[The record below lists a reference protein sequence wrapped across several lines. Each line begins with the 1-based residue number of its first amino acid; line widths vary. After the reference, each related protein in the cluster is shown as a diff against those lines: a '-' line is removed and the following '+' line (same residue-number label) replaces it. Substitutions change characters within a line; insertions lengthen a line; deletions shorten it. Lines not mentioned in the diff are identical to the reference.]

1 MQTKAEERRRGR
13 YRKKRGRA
21 SLSQHQL
28 LQWEEMEASTEANAG
43 GMNDSYFS
51 GIAEDNN
58 RMRQFCRWT
67 DGWEC
72 DGLASVLT
80 LVELVPVA

>member
-1 MQTKAEERRRGR
+1 MTATFQG
-13 YRKKRGRA
+13 
-21 SLSQHQL
+21 L
-28 LQWEEMEASTEANAG
+28 L
-43 GMNDSYFS
+43 
-51 GIAEDNN
+51 EDDN

-80 LVELVPVA
+80 LVELVPAA